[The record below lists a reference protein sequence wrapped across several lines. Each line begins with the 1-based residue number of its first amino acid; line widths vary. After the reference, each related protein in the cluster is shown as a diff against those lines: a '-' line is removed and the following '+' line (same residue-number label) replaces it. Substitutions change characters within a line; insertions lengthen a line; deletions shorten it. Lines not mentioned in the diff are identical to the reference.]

1 MTTSIADK
9 LTTAYQSKPKKLR
22 IDELKWR
29 YLLRS
34 TYRGKNILL
43 VGPTGC
49 GKTLAAKSVVE
60 AVGAM
65 NNHII
70 INMGSTQDPRTTLIG
85 KTLFDKSTGTL
96 FDASPFATAIST
108 PNCVVILDEISRG
121 HPEGWNI
128 LMPVLDET
136 QRTLR
141 LDEKPNS
148 PVVQVAPGVTFIAT
162 ANIGSEY
169 TATRVMDRA
178 LLGRFSVKVEMD
190 YLPKEDE
197 VELVLEE
204 VSTNEPLDSLIADN
218 IVEIANL
225 IRDLAKLG
233 KVHTGVS
240 TRSVLE
246 MAGLIVDGFSLYEA
260 SQMVLFTDYP
270 DDGGVE
276 SERTLIKQVV
286 QKFVPSKELP
296 DPSLPIGPQSSM
308 SVP

>member
-1 MTTSIADK
+1 MTDSIADW
-9 LTTAYQSKPKKLR
+9 LQNVSTIKPEKLR
-22 IDELKWR
+22 IDDLKWR
-29 YLLRS
+29 YLMRS
-34 TYRGKNILL
+34 AKRGKNILL

-49 GKTLAAKSVVE
+49 GKTFASKCVVE
-60 AVGAM
+60 ALQQQ
-65 NNHII
+65 NNHLI

-85 KTLFDKSTGTL
+85 KTLLDQSTGTL
-96 FDASPFATAIST
+96 FNASPFVTAIST

-121 HPEGWNI
+121 HPDGWNI

-136 QRTLR
+136 QRTMR
-141 LDEKPNS
+141 LDEKPDS
-148 PVVQVAPGVTFIAT
+148 PVVKVAEGVTFIAT

-190 YLPKEDE
+190 YLPEADE
-197 VELVLEE
+197 IGLVT
-204 VSTNEPLDSLIADN
+204 SMTPTAKTDKITD
-218 IVEIANL
+218 IVKIANL
-225 IRDLAKLG
+225 IREMAKQG

-246 MAGLIVDGFSLYEA
+246 MAGLLVDGFTLLES
-260 SQMVLFTDYP
+260 SRMVLFTDYP

-286 QKFVPSKELP
+286 QKFVPSDELINAN
-296 DPSLPIGPQSSM
+296 LNAATTM
-308 SVP
+308 L

>member
-1 MTTSIADK
+1 MTISLADK
-9 LTTAYQSKPKKLR
+9 LDTVYQTKPKKLR

-60 AVGAM
+60 AVGAQT
-65 NNHII
+65 NHII

-85 KTLFDKSTGTL
+85 KTLLDKSTGTL
-96 FDASPFATAIST
+96 FNPSPFATAIST

-121 HPEGWNI
+121 HPEAWNL

-141 LDEKPNS
+141 LDEKPDS
-148 PVVQVAPGVTFIAT
+148 PVVQVADGVTFIAT

-190 YLPKEDE
+190 YLPTEDE
-197 VELVLEE
+197 VALVLEE
-204 VSTNEPLDSLIADN
+204 IGMSLTDEVEH

-225 IRDLAKLG
+225 VRGLARQG

-246 MAGLIVDGFSLYEA
+246 MAGLLVDGFSLLEA
-260 SQMVLFTDYP
+260 AQMVLFTDYP

-276 SERTLIKQVV
+276 SERTIIKQVV
-286 QKFVPSKELP
+286 QKFLPSQDAAALGLP
-296 DPSLPIGPQSSM
+296 TGPNSTPLS
-308 SVP
+308 